1 MRPTEPAAGASAATG
16 SPTAVDDPQLAL
28 KNGLSRSLQGRHLT
42 MISIGG
48 IVGAGLF
55 VGSSTSIIAGGPASF
70 LSYAITGFLILLIM
84 RMLGEMTTALP
95 TVRSFTEFARAGL
108 GNGGGFVIGWL
119 YWYFWVL
126 VVPVEAIAGAKILM
140 LWIPLTQL
148 QIGLGLMTVM
158 TLVNLMS
165 ARSYA
170 EFEFWFASIKVAAIL
185 VFIAI
190 AASYAFGWTAPHGA
204 TFGNLVNYGGFTPN
218 GWVAVLA
225 AVPTVFFAMT
235 GAEIT
240 TIAAAESAQPGKAV
254 ARMSTTVIW
263 RILIFYVISLFL
275 IVSVTPWTTVRS
287 GESPFTLALNTMHVP
302 WAGQIMS
309 AIILTAVLSCLNSA
323 FYVSSR
329 VLFILAEHRDAPTAL
344 VKLNARRVPVASVLI
359 GALAGFLG
367 IIAAVEAPQQVF
379 DFLVS
384 SSGAL
389 IVFVY
394 MAIAV
399 AQIRLRKRRERAGE
413 PKPAIEMWLFPGL
426 SYAAI
431 AAMAAVLIAMA
442 FRPGLRQDLK
452 FSCIT
457 LVVAVLAY
465 RLVQRIRRPGAA
477 GLPH

>member
-344 VKLNARRVPVASVLI
+344 V
-359 GALAGFLG
+359 
-367 IIAAVEAPQQVF
+367 
-379 DFLVS
+379 
-384 SSGAL
+384 
-389 IVFVY
+389 
-394 MAIAV
+394 
-399 AQIRLRKRRERAGE
+399 
-413 PKPAIEMWLFPGL
+413 
-426 SYAAI
+426 
-431 AAMAAVLIAMA
+431 
-442 FRPGLRQDLK
+442 
-452 FSCIT
+452 
-457 LVVAVLAY
+457 
-465 RLVQRIRRPGAA
+465 
-477 GLPH
+477 